1 MAKILK
7 ENKLS
12 DKQKEV
18 LTLSLGIGLLKD
30 EIDVLS
36 KLLNEKKSNLRQ
48 LNQLRKEK
56 YAELNK

>member
-30 EIDVLS
+30 EIDVFS

>member
-1 MAKILK
+1 MSKILK

-18 LTLSLGIGLLKD
+18 LTLSLGIALLKD